1 MLGKTKRLKYLPAL
15 LFAIRE
21 VPQESLWFS
30 SFELFYGRIV
40 RGPMAI
46 LKELWSE
53 EISDDQVLTAY
64 QYVIDLREKL
74 VQTNKL
80 AHGQLRKVQGK
91 QEAYYDRRARF
102 RRYKVGDKVLL
113 LLPTDTIFYFRMNYR
128 IDANGIIGNYYA

>member
-1 MLGKTKRLKYLPAL
+1 
-15 LFAIRE
+15 
-21 VPQESLWFS
+21 
-30 SFELFYGRIV
+30 
-40 RGPMAI
+40 MAI

-53 EISDDQVLTAY
+53 EISDDQVLSAY

-80 AHGQLRKVQGK
+80 AHGQLSKVQGK

-113 LLPTDTIFYFRMNYR
+113 LLTTDTIFYFRMNYR
-128 IDANGIIGNYYA
+128 IDANGVIGNYYA